1 MESYSASNRALQVK
15 NSSSVKQR
23 RSGYEPSDTETDWQ
37 ESPSLELNTK
47 NVDII
52 IDTESQQQNVLAFDQ
67 AKNKYSSIN
76 PRRPSKSPYKS
87 RRDEGDVHFRRLAL
101 RAQHVIT
108 PFSHSNAR
116 RNVSPFSKSEYRRP
130 PSHSNARRNV
140 SPFSK
145 SEYRRPPSHS
155 NVRRDVSPFS
165 KSEYRRRHNSVHISR
180 RENSKEEHHLDKQS
194 FSSSTRKQN
203 NIVLLKNEVAIR
215 AKANYSRRAI
225 SAPRP
230 ALFDTSKDR
239 RRTEITRSPTSRTLS
254 SVGEMNVILANAKI
268 SRGSNIPAGV
278 NNMFQSTES
287 ISPSDVFFT
296 KEYSAFTIEKITIP
310 ENSVTHSKFNS
321 MPRVSTDKNVSSVN
335 KTPANFSQNGR
346 GISTSTI
353 VTSNSISMPQVSTDR
368 NVSCVNK
375 MSANFNQS
383 DRGIISSS
391 TIVTRTATTNP
402 SSAISRQSSKLSNAT
417 TRTSRSAKKFI
428 TNRKKSTTQTEAW
441 FSCIKNGS
449 CRNSRKDGSPERAR
463 PINEA
468 LLIEKAFVVESLRQF
483 WADKHQPDSLEGFI
497 CNKQQ
502 ALLLSHLVS
511 SNEPLP
517 HILFK
522 GPPGSGK
529 RALSI
534 ALLREIYGDAICN
547 ISHDLKYF
555 HIQETKPVQVIV
567 PVSSS
572 PHHIELNVHLE
583 PNARFALLA
592 LVKQISSEFALTP
605 EVSRINMKADSKV
618 LVLYDVDKSEEN
630 MQHLIKWIIDCNS
643 DACKLILFSESDAS
657 ILELVRSRCTVI
669 EVEAPATHEI
679 VEVLIEISRKEDLE
693 LSRGFAAKIATKS
706 KQNMRR
712 AIMALEACKAHNYPF
727 AEDQPISVGWEES
740 VLELAAE
747 ILTDPTPTRLFSIR
761 GKFQKLLVEF
771 VHPKLILLK
780 LVEQFLKR
788 VDGGLKREIYYW
800 HAYYDKR
807 LPIGTSA
814 LLKLEEFVA
823 KIMSIYRK
831 RSGNIQQ

>member
-15 NSSSVKQR
+15 SSSFVKQR

-37 ESPSLELNTK
+37 ESPSLELNAK
-47 NVDII
+47 NVDI
-52 IDTESQQQNVLAFDQ
+52 NVLAFDQ
-67 AKNKYSSIN
+67 AKNKFSSIN

-87 RRDEGDVHFRRLAL
+87 RRDEGDVHFPGLTL
-101 RAQHVIT
+101 RAQHVIS
-108 PFSHSNAR
+108 PFSQSNVR
-116 RNVSPFSKSEYRRP
+116 RNISPFSKSEYRG
-130 PSHSNARRNV
+130 
-140 SPFSK
+140 
-145 SEYRRPPSHS
+145 
-155 NVRRDVSPFS
+155 
-165 KSEYRRRHNSVHISR
+165 RH
-180 RENSKEEHHLDKQS
+180 NSKEEHHLDKQS

-203 NIVLLKNEVAIR
+203 NIVLKNSTNNDVAVC

-230 ALFDTSKDR
+230 ALYDTSKDR

-254 SVGEMNVILANAKI
+254 RREREREREREIPRKHEPSVGEINVILANAKI
-268 SRGSNIPAGV
+268 SRGPNIPIGV
-278 NNMFQSTES
+278 SNMFQSTES
-287 ISPSDVFFT
+287 ISPSDIFLS
-296 KEYSAFTIEKITIP
+296 KEHSAFTQ
-310 ENSVTHSKFNS
+310 SSKFNS
-321 MPRVSTDKNVSSVN
+321 VPRTSTDKYVSSVN
-335 KTPANFSQNGR
+335 K
-346 GISTSTI
+346 
-353 VTSNSISMPQVSTDR
+353 MP
-368 NVSCVNK
+368 
-375 MSANFNQS
+375 ANFNQNG
-383 DRGIISSS
+383 RGIISSS
-391 TIVTRTATTNP
+391 AIVTRRTITNS
-402 SSAISRQSSKLSNAT
+402 SSAISRQSSNLSDAT
-417 TRTSRSAKKFI
+417 RRTSRSAKKFI

-449 CRNSRKDGSPERAR
+449 CRNSRKDQSPERAR

-517 HILFK
+517 HMLFK
-522 GPPGSGK
+522 GPSGSGK

-534 ALLREIYGDAICN
+534 ALLSEIYGDAICN
-547 ISHDLKYF
+547 
-555 HIQETKPVQVIV
+555 EARPVQIVV

-583 PNARFALLA
+583 PNARFALMA
-592 LVKQISSEFALTP
+592 LVKQISSEYALTP

-618 LVLYDVDKSEEN
+618 IVLYNVDKSAEN
-630 MQHLIKWIIDCNS
+630 MQHLIKWIMDCYS
-643 DACKLILFSESDAS
+643 DACQLILFCETDAS
-657 ILELVRSRCTVI
+657 ILELVKSRCTVI
-669 EVEAPATHEI
+669 EVEAPATNE
-679 VEVLIEISRKEDLE
+679 VMEVLIEVARMEDLE

-706 KQNMRR
+706 KQNLRR

-727 AEDQPISVGWEES
+727 AEDQPISVGWEEA
-740 VLELAAE
+740 VVELAAE

-780 LVEQFLKR
+780 LVEQFLKG

-800 HAYYDKR
+800 YAYYEKR

-814 LLKLEEFVA
+814 ILKLEEFVA
-823 KIMSIYRK
+823 KFMSIYRK
-831 RSGNIQQ
+831 RSGNIQQFL

>member
-1 MESYSASNRALQVK
+1 MESYSASNKALQVK
-15 NSSSVKQR
+15 NSSFVKQR

-37 ESPSLELNTK
+37 ESPRLNAK
-47 NVDII
+47 NVDI
-52 IDTESQQQNVLAFDQ
+52 NVLAFDQ
-67 AKNKYSSIN
+67 ANKFWSIN
-76 PRRPSKSPYKS
+76 RRRPSKSPYKS
-87 RRDEGDVHFRRLAL
+87 RRDEGDVHFPGLTL
-101 RAQHVIT
+101 HVIS

-116 RNVSPFSKSEYRRP
+116 RNVSPFSKSEHRG
-130 PSHSNARRNV
+130 
-140 SPFSK
+140 
-145 SEYRRPPSHS
+145 
-155 NVRRDVSPFS
+155 
-165 KSEYRRRHNSVHISR
+165 RH
-180 RENSKEEHHLDKQS
+180 NSKEEHHLDKQS

-203 NIVLLKNEVAIR
+203 NIVLNNSTNNDVAVR
-215 AKANYSRRAI
+215 GKANYIYSRRAL

-230 ALFDTSKDR
+230 ALYDMSKER
-239 RRTEITRSPTSRTLS
+239 RRAEITRSPTRTLS
-254 SVGEMNVILANAKI
+254 RREREREIQRKHEPSVGEMNVMLANAKI
-268 SRGSNIPAGV
+268 SRGPNIPVGV

-287 ISPSDVFFT
+287 ISPSDIFLS
-296 KEYSAFTIEKITIP
+296 KGYSAFTQ
-310 ENSVTHSKFNS
+310 SSKFNS
-321 MPRVSTDKNVSSVN
+321 VPRISTDKNVSSVN
-335 KTPANFSQNGR
+335 KMRANFKQNSR
-346 GISTSTI
+346 GT
-353 VTSNSISMPQVSTDR
+353 
-368 NVSCVNK
+368 
-375 MSANFNQS
+375 
-383 DRGIISSS
+383 ISSS

-402 SSAISRQSSKLSNAT
+402 SSAISRQSSNLSDAT
-417 TRTSRSAKKFI
+417 RRTNRSAKKFI

-517 HILFK
+517 HMLFK
-522 GPPGSGK
+522 GPPGYGK
-529 RALSI
+529 RALSM

-555 HIQETKPVQVIV
+555 YIQETKPVQVIV

-583 PNARFALLA
+583 PNARFALMA
-592 LVKQISSEFALTP
+592 LVKQISCEYTLTP

-618 LVLYDVDKSEEN
+618 IVLHDADRAEEN
-630 MQHLIKWIIDCNS
+630 MQHLIKWIMD
-643 DACKLILFSESDAS
+643 CKLILFCETDAS
-657 ILELVRSRCTVI
+657 ILELVKSRCTVI
-669 EVEAPATHEI
+669 EVEAPATNEI
-679 VEVLIEISRKEDLE
+679 MEVLIEVARKEDLE

-706 KQNMRR
+706 KQNLRR

-740 VLELAAE
+740 VVELAAE
-747 ILTDPTPTRLFSIR
+747 ILADPTPTRLFSIR

-800 HAYYDKR
+800 HAYYEKR
-807 LPIGTSA
+807 LPVGTNA

-823 KIMSIYRK
+823 KFMSIYRK
-831 RSGNIQQ
+831 QL